1 MPYIK
6 ETVIAGKTIEVYKR
20 FSSRY
25 NKKGIPRGA
34 NVSPTAEAVKKIN
47 EKNAEDKLRQLI
59 NTNFGYMDIHLVLT
73 YKKELRP
80 DAEQAKKDLAKFIR
94 KLRLVYKKNGRELKY
109 ISVTEYKNKAIHH
122 HLIINSIDMRDVV
135 PLWEFGRARPTYL
148 DETGQYG
155 KLASYLIKE
164 TSKTYKTEKSA
175 SGKRWNASK
184 NLIKPKVIKE
194 IISANSWR
202 DEPKPLKGYY
212 IEKDSVVSGIHEI
225 SGYMFQRYCMIR
237 LE

>member
-6 ETVIAGKTIEVYKR
+6 KTVIAGKTIEVYKH

-25 NKKGIPRGA
+25 NKKGIPRASRA
-34 NVSPTAEAVKKIN
+34 NPTPEAVKKIN
-47 EKNAEDKLRQLI
+47 EKNAEDKLRHLI
-59 NTNFGYMDIHLVLT
+59 NTNFGHMDIHLVLT

-80 DAEQAKKDLAKFIR
+80 DAEKGKRDLANF
-94 KLRLVYKKNGRELKY
+94 LRRLRRLYKKQGKELKY
-109 ISVTEYKNKAIHH
+109 IAVTEYKNRAIHH

-135 PLWEFGRARPTYL
+135 PLWDKGRARPTYL

-155 KLASYLIKE
+155 KLAAYLIKE
-164 TSKTYKTEKSA
+164 TAKTYKTEKSA
-175 SGKRWNASK
+175 SGKRWNSSK
-184 NLIKPKVIKE
+184 NLVKPIIKKEVIP
-194 IISANSWR
+194 ANSWR

-212 IEKDSVVSGIHEI
+212 IDKDTVISGIHEI
-225 SGYMFQRYCMIR
+225 SGYMFQRYCMIK